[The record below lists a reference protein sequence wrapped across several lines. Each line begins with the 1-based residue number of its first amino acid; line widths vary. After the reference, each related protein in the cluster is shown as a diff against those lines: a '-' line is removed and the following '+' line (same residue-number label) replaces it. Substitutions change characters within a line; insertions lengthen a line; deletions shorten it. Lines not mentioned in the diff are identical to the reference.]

1 MDTIA
6 AISTS
11 LQEAAIGIV
20 RLSGNK
26 SLEIIEKISTVKNI
40 HKTPRLMNY
49 GFIVDDD
56 KKIDEVLIVYFKA
69 PNSYTTEDM
78 VEVHTHGG
86 SISLVRVLNLMLKN
100 GARLADKGEFTKRAF
115 LGGRIDLTQAE
126 SVMDLISAKTPLNFD
141 IALSHLEGEISK
153 TVEGIQSKIL
163 EQLASI
169 ALAIDYPEED
179 DRETHEIDLKTNL
192 TDIRENLKTIIDDS
206 EKGIIIESGINTAI
220 IGKPNV
226 GKSSILNKLS
236 KKERAIVTSI
246 AGTTR
251 DTIEQSTLIK
261 GVRFNLVDTAGIRD
275 TGDEVERLGVERSKK
290 SFNESEL
297 VLFVLSMDEELN
309 DDDREIIKLISDK
322 KHLIVVNKTDKNVV
336 LNISEIKS
344 LLKGSD
350 IIYTSVLKNEGIE
363 ELENKMF
370 ELSIGSKEI
379 PDRPLIHSIRQID
392 LIKKA
397 TESISDALDAVD
409 QKLAYDYIEVDIKM
423 AFDYLSEVIG
433 VTGTDIVEEVF
444 SRFCVGK

>member
-11 LQEAAIGIV
+11 LHEAAIGIV

-40 HKTPRLMNY
+40 HNSPRLMHY
-49 GFIVDDD
+49 GFILDGD

-69 PNSYTTEDM
+69 PKSYTTEDM

-86 SISLVRVLNLMLKN
+86 SVSLVRVLDLMLQN
-100 GARLADKGEFTKRAF
+100 GARMAEKGEFTKRAF

-141 IALSHLEGEISK
+141 IALSHLDGEISN
-153 TVEGIQSKIL
+153 TIESIQTKIL

-179 DRETHEIDLKTNL
+179 DRNTHEIDLKTNL
-192 TDIRENLKTIIDDS
+192 LDIKKRLEIIIDDS
-206 EKGIIIESGINTAI
+206 KKGIIIEAGIHTAI

-226 GKSSILNKLS
+226 GKSSILNVLS

-261 GVRFNLVDTAGIRD
+261 GVRFNLVDTAGIRE
-275 TGDEVERLGVERSKK
+275 TGDEVEKIGVERSKK
-290 SFNESEL
+290 SFNEAEL

-309 DDDREIIKLISDK
+309 DDDREIIKLISHK
-322 KHLIVVNKTDKNVV
+322 KHLVVINKTDKKEV
-336 LNISEIKS
+336 LNISELRK
-344 LLKGSD
+344 LLTESD
-350 IIYTSVLKNEGIE
+350 ILYTSVLKNEGIE

-370 ELSIGSKEI
+370 ELAIGSNEI
-379 PDRPLIHSIRQID
+379 PNRPLIHSIRQID

-397 TESISDALDAVD
+397 TNSISEAIEAVD
-409 QKLAYDYIEVDIKM
+409 KKLAYDYIEVDIKI
-423 AFDYLSEVIG
+423 AFDYLSEVLG